1 MNQLLLILLLLFFG
15 GGALCVLGAIAL
27 TIYERISDWREDDRL
42 QSDHIATASDAATF
56 NPIDHE
62 QSK

>member
-1 MNQLLLILLLLFFG
+1 MNLTLALFLILFVG
-15 GGALCVLGAIAL
+15 GCAICVLGAIAL

-42 QSDHIATASDAATF
+42 QSDNIAHF

-62 QSK
+62 QTK